1 MAIVRKMPLD
11 LGVLQSIKLEE
22 NDIVSYS
29 PSKAPFCN
37 ICRYQLL
44 TSRHLLTTSIK
55 NDKKKSILIIEL
67 DLAFNN
73 VKPKNWFL
81 AAKRSSS
88 RCPEIT

>member
-1 MAIVRKMPLD
+1 MELHACSNKLSKLHATLVVLAIVRKMPLD

-37 ICRYQLL
+37 ICRYRTL

-55 NDKKKSILIIEL
+55 KNKKKSILIIEH
-67 DLAFNN
+67 
-73 VKPKNWFL
+73 
-81 AAKRSSS
+81 
-88 RCPEIT
+88 